1 MNRTFTSLILAAL
14 TFTPVA
20 VFSQEIPEDVK
31 AKIVETANNAV
42 KKVHR
47 NDWVL
52 RQIEAWESINAMTFN
67 VPDAYVAK
75 IKAAAQKKFPWRFA
89 KQEEFI
95 NDQTEAL
102 AEVLEMKSQFAKDE
116 FDRLFAAFEK
126 KNHDNYRAVADA
138 FQKAME
144 QKEEIKNFAIDGMDP
159 SMLEITKQVLAQK
172 FPDNFTEQ
180 LKALKKQAEMIS
192 LVADAKEIKEAQE
205 QEQAAKAAAP
215 KRSEIV
221 KKVEEI
227 FRNSTLNV
235 TGNGKTASGIV
246 SEIDG
251 RRVLIFP
258 ASVFAKDALSVSNAK
273 GEETTIPVKRAFS
286 SKTFP
291 LMMVQIPADF
301 SIDVTAVELAQN
313 EELKACVAQK
323 LMFSGNI
330 DSELRT
336 RETTVNKLVDNTLKI
351 SIQVSGAYYEG
362 SAILNPK
369 TNHIAGICMASP
381 RGIWTS
387 DIGTETKRQYEREL
401 ERAPRWLTVYRTDLL
416 FQSDWTPIKN
426 DKMQE
431 QFELNDRLRE
441 INLALGLMLRGGSL
455 ADGKTNTITQNIA
468 EKYIDK
474 LKISMD
480 KSKLRLV
487 YRSFINDIIIMLRP
501 IVTKV
506 RPAEFYANTKSDLMF
521 NFSLTSKYYEALRN
535 EQKKNTTTLA
545 PKEFL
550 GKL

>member
-1 MNRTFTSLILAAL
+1 MNRTFTSLILTAL
-14 TFTPVA
+14 TFIPVA

-31 AKIVETANNAV
+31 AKIVETANDVV
-42 KKVHR
+42 KKGHR

-95 NDQTEAL
+95 NNQTEAL
-102 AEVLEMKSQFAKDE
+102 AEVLEMKAQFAKDE

-126 KNHDNYRAVADA
+126 KNHDNYRAVSDA

-180 LKALKKQAEMIS
+180 LKALKKQAAMIS
-192 LVADAKEIKEAQE
+192 LVADAKEIKEAKE

-273 GEETTIPVKRAFS
+273 GEEATIPIKRAFS

-301 SIDVTAVELAQN
+301 SIDVAAVELAQN

-323 LMFSGNI
+323 LMLSGYI
-330 DSELRT
+330 DSEMRT
-336 RETTVNKLVDNTLKI
+336 RETTINKLVDNTLKI

-387 DIGTETKRQYEREL
+387 DIGAETKRKYESEL
-401 ERAPRWLTVYRTDLL
+401 ERAPRWLTVYRTDLP
-416 FQSDWTPIKN
+416 FAWIPVKS
-426 DKMQE
+426 DKMDE

-441 INLALGLMLRGGSL
+441 INSALGLLLCGGSL
-455 ADGKTNTITQNIA
+455 ADAKNSTVTQKIA
-468 EKYIDK
+468 EKY
-474 LKISMD
+474 LKELDISMA
-480 KSKLRLV
+480 KTKLRV
-487 YRSFINDIIIMLRP
+487 IYRAFINDVIVMLRS
-501 IVTKV
+501 IVSKT

-521 NFSLTSKYYEALRN
+521 NFSLTSKYYEALIT

-545 PKEFL
+545 PKEFRQ
-550 GKL
+550 KF